1 LKALLEKAPEDK
13 TMIRAKN
20 RSDAA
25 GRQRGV
31 TLLGLLFWGILV
43 AMVALMV
50 VRVFPT
56 INEFTTI
63 QRAVKKIAQ
72 DNPGTVP
79 DIRAAFD
86 RQKNIEYSIS
96 SIGGQ
101 DLQIT
106 KENDKVVIRF
116 EYNKEVPLVEPVFL
130 LIKYSGEGRS
140 N

>member
-1 LKALLEKAPEDK
+1 
-13 TMIRAKN
+13 MMRAQTPH
-20 RSDAA
+20 DAA
-25 GRQRGV
+25 TRQRGL
-31 TLLGLLFWGILV
+31 TLIGLLFWGILV
-43 AMVALMV
+43 AMVALV
-50 VRVFPT
+50 VIRVLPT

-79 DIRAAFD
+79 EIRAAFE
-86 RQKNIEYSIS
+86 RQKNIEYSIA
-96 SIGGQ
+96 SISGS

>member
-1 LKALLEKAPEDK
+1 MTRTK
-13 TMIRAKN
+13 IQRA
-20 RSDAA
+20 AA
-25 GRQRGV
+25 VRQRGV
-31 TLLGLLFWGILV
+31 TLIGLLFWGILV
-43 AMVALMV
+43 AMVALV
-50 VRVFPT
+50 VIRVLPT

-72 DNPGTVP
+72 DQPATVAEA
-79 DIRAAFD
+79 RKAFD
-86 RQKNIEYSIS
+86 RQKDIEYSIS
-96 SIGGQ
+96 SMTGQ

-116 EYNKEVPLVEPVFL
+116 EYNKEVPLVEPVYL

>member
-1 LKALLEKAPEDK
+1 M
-13 TMIRAKN
+13 TRAKI
-20 RSDAA
+20 RRAA
-25 GRQRGV
+25 AARQRGL
-31 TLLGLLFWGILV
+31 TLIGLLFWGILV
-43 AMVALMV
+43 AMVALV
-50 VRVFPT
+50 VIRVLPT

-72 DNPGTVP
+72 DQPGTVAEA
-79 DIRAAFD
+79 RKAFD
-86 RQKNIEYSIS
+86 RQKDIEYSIS
-96 SIGGQ
+96 SITGQ

-116 EYNKEVPLVEPVFL
+116 EYNKEVPLVEPVYL

>member
-1 LKALLEKAPEDK
+1 MTRAD
-13 TMIRAKN
+13 IRGN
-20 RSDAA
+20 AA
-25 GRQRGV
+25 TRQRGV

-43 AMVALMV
+43 AMGALV
-50 VRVFPT
+50 VIRVLPT

-63 QRAVKKIAQ
+63 QRAVKKLAQ
-72 DNPGTVP
+72 ESPGTVP
-79 DIRAAFD
+79 EIRTAFE
-86 RQKNIEYSIS
+86 RQKDIEYSIS
-96 SIGGQ
+96 SISGK

-116 EYNKEVPLVEPVFL
+116 AYDKEIPLFEPVFL

>member
-1 LKALLEKAPEDK
+1 MMQTKY
-13 TMIRAKN
+13 
-20 RSDAA
+20 RSVAA
-25 GRQRGV
+25 ARQRGL
-31 TLLGLLFWGILV
+31 TLIGLLFWGILV
-43 AMVALMV
+43 AMLALV
-50 VRVFPT
+50 VIRVLPT

-63 QRAVKKIAQ
+63 QRAVKKLAQ
-72 DNPGTVP
+72 ETPGTVP
-79 DIRAAFD
+79 EIRAAFE

-96 SIGGQ
+96 SISGS

>member
-1 LKALLEKAPEDK
+1 M
-13 TMIRAKN
+13 TRAKT
-20 RSDAA
+20 RRTAA
-25 GRQRGV
+25 VRQRGI

-43 AMVALMV
+43 AMVALV
-50 VRVFPT
+50 VIRVLPT

-72 DNPGTVP
+72 DQPVTVAEA
-79 DIRAAFD
+79 RNAFD

-106 KENDKVVIRF
+106 KENDKIVIRF
-116 EYNKEVPLVEPVFL
+116 AYDKEVPLFEPVFL

>member
-1 LKALLEKAPEDK
+1 MMQTKY
-13 TMIRAKN
+13 
-20 RSDAA
+20 RSVAA
-25 GRQRGV
+25 ARQRGL
-31 TLLGLLFWGILV
+31 TLIGLLFWGILV
-43 AMVALMV
+43 AMLALV
-50 VRVFPT
+50 VIRVLPT

-72 DNPGTVP
+72 DNPTTVP
-79 DIRAAFD
+79 EVRAAFD

-106 KENDKVVIRF
+106 KENDKMVIRF

>member
-1 LKALLEKAPEDK
+1 LKALLEKAPEDRSM
-13 TMIRAKN
+13 TRAN
-20 RSDAA
+20 NQRAIAA
-25 GRQRGV
+25 RQRGL
-31 TLLGLLFWGILV
+31 TLIGLLFWGILV
-43 AMVALMV
+43 AMVALV
-50 VRVFPT
+50 VIRVLPT

-72 DNPGTVP
+72 ESPGTVP
-79 DIRAAFD
+79 EIRAAFE

-96 SIGGQ
+96 SVSGS

>member
-1 LKALLEKAPEDK
+1 
-13 TMIRAKN
+13 MSRAKI
-20 RSDAA
+20 RSATS
-25 GRQRGV
+25 RQRGV
-31 TLLGLLFWGILV
+31 TLLGLLFWAIVV
-43 AMVALMV
+43 AVVALIV
-50 VRVFPT
+50 IRVLPT

-72 DNPGTVP
+72 DQPATVAEA
-79 DIRAAFD
+79 RKAFD
-86 RQKNIEYSIS
+86 RQKDIEYSIS
-96 SIGGQ
+96 SISGQ

-116 EYNKEVPLVEPVFL
+116 AYDKEVPLFDPVFL

>member
-1 LKALLEKAPEDK
+1 M
-13 TMIRAKN
+13 TRAKT
-20 RSDAA
+20 RRTAA
-25 GRQRGV
+25 ARQRGI

-43 AMVALMV
+43 AMVALV
-50 VRVFPT
+50 VIRVLPT

-72 DNPGTVP
+72 DQPVTVAEA
-79 DIRAAFD
+79 RNAFD

-106 KENDKVVIRF
+106 KENDKIVIRF
-116 EYNKEVPLVEPVFL
+116 AYDKEVPLFEPVFL